1 VAWDADSTAV
11 DLVMHFEGCP
21 LTAYKKTNDVWT
33 IGWGHTGLDVHDG
46 LVWTQDQADA
56 HLIGDMGDAE
66 TLLLRYSPGPF
77 VAGAEQALI
86 DFVYNLGIGN
96 YRTSTLC
103 ALVNGQQWPTVKTEL
118 LKWDHQAGVV
128 LEGLLARRQAE
139 ADMIRVGS
147 G

>member
-1 VAWDADSTAV
+1 MWDQTSTAV

-33 IGWGHTGLDVHDG
+33 IGWGHTGHDVFEG
-46 LVWTQDQADA
+46 LVWTQDQANSHLADDMEDA
-56 HLIGDMGDAE
+56 QA
-66 TLLLRYSPGPF
+66 LLLRYSAGPF
-77 VAGAEQALI
+77 PAGAEQALI

-103 ALVNGQQWPTVKTEL
+103 ALVNGAQWAAVKTEL

-128 LEGLLARRQAE
+128 LEGLLERRQAE
-139 ADMIRVGS
+139 ADMIQVVS